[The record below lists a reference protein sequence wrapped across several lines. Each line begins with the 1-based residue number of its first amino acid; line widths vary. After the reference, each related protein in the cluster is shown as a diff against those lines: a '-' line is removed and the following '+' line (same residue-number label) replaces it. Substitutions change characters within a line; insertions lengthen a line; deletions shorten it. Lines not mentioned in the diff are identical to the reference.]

1 MAAAVE
7 SIQTIPVMLGNKIA
21 YAYKLKFWSKNQA
34 LDMAMRHAGL
44 FESDNRQRRENLKV
58 QINIVGAPTQP
69 KTIGNA
75 VAGTNAKNGS
85 HP

>member
-1 MAAAVE
+1 MTYQVE
-7 SIQTIPVMLGNKIA
+7 DAGELA
-21 YAYKLKFWSKNQA
+21 
-34 LDMAMRHAGL
+34 RHLATFNGL
-44 FESDNRQRRENLKV
+44 FESDNRQRRENLTV

-75 VAGTNAKNGS
+75 VAGTNGKNGS